1 VVSTLSR
8 RRLLVL
14 AGASCVAALTACT
27 PGARDVR
34 RPDAPCVPRAELE
47 LRRLLGD
54 LPLVYEPSEQRQT
67 FWFDHGFA
75 ARLDAWVTELDPV
88 VGSAP
93 TQLRTYGSWLDG
105 RQTCDSWHHAGRAFD
120 LAQVRIEGG
129 PAVSCR
135 YDRWRT
141 ETGTALL
148 ESRRAYWRVAAS
160 LHRRFAYVLTYLY
173 DDQHANH
180 IHVDNGRSEGELSIF
195 APRSRVQVQA
205 VQAICSYLW
214 DEPVEL
220 TGRWDRA
227 TRSATRRVLDR
238 IGAADDL
245 DASAESWHAF
255 LRASSSVA

>member
-1 VVSTLSR
+1 MTCRWSTSR
-8 RRLLVL
+8 ASSGRR
-14 AGASCVAALTACT
+14 
-27 PGARDVR
+27 
-34 RPDAPCVPRAELE
+34 
-47 LRRLLGD
+47 
-54 LPLVYEPSEQRQT
+54 
-67 FWFDHGFA
+67 FWFDSGFA
-75 ARLDAWVTELDPV
+75 TQLDDWVAELDPV

-135 YDRWRT
+135 YDRWRS
-141 ETGTALL
+141 ETGTAL
-148 ESRRAYWRVAAS
+148 EEARRGYWRVAAS

-173 DDQHANH
+173 NDQHANH

-220 TGRWDRA
+220 TGRWDGA

-238 IGAADDL
+238 IGVEDDL
-245 DASAESWHAF
+245 DASTESWHAF
-255 LRASSSVA
+255 LARLVGIGLESEIMER